1 MKIKERIMIVCNLTK
16 VIHRKELSRIA
27 VGISL
32 ALALAGTAFAQ
43 YGGGGGGMGTGTGT
57 GTTGTGTTYG
67 SPSYGSGKAIG
78 IGVGAAAGGAAVLYL
93 ALHHAGSLTGCV
105 QSGNDGLVLVDN
117 KNKSYRL
124 MPGGA
129 DLVPGERVQ
138 LRGKKS
144 SGDATGQSFQPKKLV
159 KNLGSCGMPSA
170 SMKDEMSSGSTMK
183 DRMSSDSTM
192 PVHDSPQQ

>member
-1 MKIKERIMIVCNLTK
+1 MNLEENVMSVSTSTK
-16 VIHRKELSRIA
+16 VFRSNKVIRFA

-32 ALALAGTAFAQ
+32 ALALAGPAFAQ
-43 YGGGGGGMGTGTGT
+43 YGGGGMGGGTGTGT

-93 ALHHAGSLTGCV
+93 ALHHAGSVTGCV
-105 QSGNDGLVLVDN
+105 QSGNDGLVLIDN

-129 DLVPGERVQ
+129 DLVAGERVE
-138 LRGKKS
+138 LRGKQS
-144 SGDATGQSFQPKKLV
+144 AADGAGQSFQPKKRG
-159 KNLGSCGMPSA
+159 KNRGSCSA
-170 SMKDEMSSGSTMK
+170 PSGSAQ
-183 DRMSSDSTM
+183 DRSPSISLM
-192 PVHDSPQQ
+192 PKPAYDSPQR